1 MSEVDRIQKLLA
13 SESVETQIAAAIVLG
28 ELRVRQPSVT
38 QALVKLLDS
47 PLPVAQR
54 HALEALGKIGTAK
67 KASER
72 IFGLLRSNVEEVRRA
87 AAAALGSIGEEVVPT
102 IRARLGGASVEEKRA
117 LDAILAELGGKDA
130 FSALLDGLANSTG
143 EAAKAAAIAVRQR
156 VKAAGA
162 RERSSY
168 LAATEKFL
176 RGLAP
181 APRKDKGKGKKAE
194 GAPPLEPGVVAAKTA
209 AVKILGYLED
219 ERALGTLLGYATAGA
234 EAPAVRQEA
243 IIALRFVLAGRKVP
257 PKLVDAL
264 GDAAESPDRTLA
276 QAALHTLGMLEL
288 PAGTSSRVGKL
299 LGHADLDRVRF
310 VVDYLA
316 RQKGPDALKV
326 LVGAACKLDR
336 RRAEIAAA
344 PLEGRD
350 EAAAPLAKALLE
362 TSDPDRAWLLRNA
375 LRATSGKIPPAIR
388 RELLGLALER
398 LGKGARGW
406 EAPLDV
412 VRDADPEAVA
422 VALRQLGHKLAKSGA
437 ANKARTLLE
446 LLCRSER
453 ATDED
458 RYALGALELGQSKL
472 DPSPTARAADP
483 ALARLG
489 SLLGKGFDVGSAL
502 RKDRSLGLEQLYYVG
517 FHWAEQGHPLGEE
530 LLGEVV
536 DKGGRG
542 KLARMAKSKLALGR

>member
-54 HALEALGKIGTAK
+54 HALEALGKIGTAN

-87 AAAALGSIGEEVVPT
+87 AAAALGSIGQEVVPT
-102 IRARLGGASVEEKRA
+102 IRARLAGASAEEKRA

-143 EAAKAAAIAVRQR
+143 DAAKAAAIAVRQR
-156 VKAAGA
+156 VKEAGA

-168 LAATEKFL
+168 LAATEKYL
-176 RGLAP
+176 RSLEP
-181 APRKDKGKGKKAE
+181 APRKGKGKNAE
-194 GAPPLEPGVVAAKTA
+194 PAPPPDAGVVAAKTA

-219 ERALGTLLGYATAGA
+219 ERALGTLLGYATAGT

-276 QAALHTLGMLEL
+276 QTALHTLGMLEL

-316 RQKGPDALKV
+316 RQAGPDALKV

-336 RRAEIAAA
+336 RRAELAAA

-350 EAAAPLAKALLE
+350 DAAAPLAKALCE
-362 TSDPDRAWLLRNA
+362 ASDPDRAWLLRNA
-375 LRATSGKIPPAIR
+375 LRVTAGKIPPATR

-398 LGKGARGW
+398 LGQGARGW

-412 VRDADPEAVA
+412 ARDADPEAVA
-422 VALRQLGHKLAKSGA
+422 VALRQLGHKLAKGGA
-437 ANKARTLLE
+437 TDKARTVLE

-472 DPSPTARAADP
+472 DPSASARAADP

-489 SLLGKGFDVGSAL
+489 SLLGKGFDLGSAL

-530 LLGEVV
+530 LLGEVA
-536 DKGGRG
+536 DKGGRS
-542 KLARMAKSKLALGR
+542 KLARMAKSKLELSR